1 MIVFLKS
8 FSLLLAVMSGLV
20 VIAYLSIVERGNIY
34 FIPTTNLHRDN
45 STMQS
50 RTFASVSMFNFWQ
63 NGFVSELTDIPSV
76 ESSVPRSRG
85 LLQAEDLISDPV
97 AETVHYFWCQ
107 EKTFQFQHYV
117 SVLSVVK
124 ALEPLSIVIHY
135 SSKPRTSLYYTWLGD
150 LVEALPN
157 IVLHDLGENHP
168 CSLSQRL
175 RTNTIQDTLSVKGGL
190 YVGENVIVT
199 AKMHDILKIP
209 SKSDTETVQDIFIH
223 RLNSHTL
230 TDSVHSISGISCC
243 SQTRYE
249 GDPQHCLCVSVDGE
263 IFPKD
268 VWTSANQTARLVRQ
282 TAYGVSNTIWAKQ
295 DHSFLAPR
303 IAHYVMYDSSKFA
316 FSHYLSVLSCLH
328 VAGLERVVLHGN
340 MEPSSQWW
348 KHLRVEENV
357 TFSYTDPTNQI
368 YGQNI
373 TQFPQHKSD
382 ITKFYVLLKYGGI
395 SLDPDVYWV
404 NRIPDDILSYDAVLS
419 KDWLKRLDWPD
430 TLNIGVFIAK
440 PNAQFLYNFLRA
452 YRRNY
457 RPRLY
462 IYNGGCVPYKVY
474 EKYPQ
479 SLHLDPH
486 LQVLTFG
493 PTYHPTWRSGYLH
506 DSSGNMGNNS
516 FDWRKDTL
524 AVHVTD
530 PKPASEFEGVVSLKR
545 AKGMFADIGWYI
557 IKKALKEDMFVPR

>member
-1 MIVFLKS
+1 
-8 FSLLLAVMSGLV
+8 
-20 VIAYLSIVERGNIY
+20 
-34 FIPTTNLHRDN
+34 
-45 STMQS
+45 MQS
-50 RTFASVSMFNFWQ
+50 RTFASVSVFNFWQ

-85 LLQAEDLISDPV
+85 LLQAEDLTSDPV

-107 EKTFQFQHYV
+107 KKTFQFQHYV

-157 IVLHDLGENHP
+157 IVLD
-168 CSLSQRL
+168 
-175 RTNTIQDTLSVKGGL
+175 D
-190 YVGENVIVT
+190 
-199 AKMHDILKIP
+199 
-209 SKSDTETVQDIFIH
+209 
-223 RLNSHTL
+223 
-230 TDSVHSISGISCC
+230 
-243 SQTRYE
+243 
-249 GDPQHCLCVSVDGE
+249 
-263 IFPKD
+263 
-268 VWTSANQTARLVRQ
+268 
-282 TAYGVSNTIWAKQ
+282 
-295 DHSFLAPR
+295 LAPR
-303 IAHYVMYDSSKFA
+303 IAHYVMYDSRKFE

-340 MEPSSQWW
+340 VEPSSQWW

-395 SLDPDVYWV
+395 SVDPDVYWV

-440 PNAQFLYNFLRA
+440 PNTQFLYNFLRA

-457 RPRLY
+457 RPYLY

-479 SLHLDPH
+479 SLHVDPH

-530 PKPASEFEGVVSLKR
+530 PKPASEFEGVVRLKR
-545 AKGMFADIGWYI
+545 AEGMFADIGRYI
-557 IKKALKEDMFVPR
+557 IKKALKEDMFGPR